1 MPFLSILPTNIPV
14 DHFTKCIDTDWYASY
29 HQPWSN
35 IYHQPDTTQLHC
47 LSSCLVDV
55 ISGQNFHH
63 NCRILISKG
72 IVEAAIGYWIP
83 SMFVVCCVYQSIRS
97 SASTCCQ
104 LFFIVALCTV
114 SMPHDWLLHC
124 VLSNMPPAGNLWVH
138 SLLLPNQLR
147 WTIRD
152 TDVSSACSIQDI
164 SYATMASY
172 NDAIVKPRQH

>member
-1 MPFLSILPTNIPV
+1 MYWYR
-14 DHFTKCIDTDWYASY
+14 DWYASY
-29 HQPWSN
+29 HQP
-35 IYHQPDTTQLHC
+35 DTTRLHC

-124 VLSNMPPAGNLWVH
+124 VLSNMPPLGISEYIPYFFLISSIEQFKILTCPVH
-138 SLLLPNQLR
+138 ALSKSR
-147 WTIRD
+147 K
-152 TDVSSACSIQDI
+152 DI
-164 SYATMASY
+164 SHATMPCCKAPMPY
-172 NDAIVKPRQH
+172 AIVKPRQH